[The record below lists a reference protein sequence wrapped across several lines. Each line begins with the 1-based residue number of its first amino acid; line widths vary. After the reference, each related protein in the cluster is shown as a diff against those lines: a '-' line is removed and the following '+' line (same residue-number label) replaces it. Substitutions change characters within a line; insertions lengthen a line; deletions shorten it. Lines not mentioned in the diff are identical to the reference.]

1 VTDPAAEAFHS
12 EGLHPSAS
20 FSATFRVSLENRPGA
35 FASLATAIGE
45 AGGLLGAIDLVRIG
59 RDHKIRDVTVLA
71 GNVEHLERILD
82 SVSRVPGI
90 EVQHVSDRTFLLHL
104 GGKLEVTSRV
114 PLKTRDDL
122 SMAYTP
128 GVARISSAIASDPS
142 KVWALTIKQNMV
154 AVVSDGS
161 AVLGLGDVGPEAA
174 LPVMEGKAV
183 LFKKFAGVDAFPICL
198 QTKDVDEIVGTVRAI
213 APVFGGINLEDISAP
228 RCFEVER
235 RLRSELDIPVFHDD
249 QHGTAIV
256 VHAALVNALRVV
268 GKELEDVRVVITGV
282 GAAGTAVTKTL
293 LAAGV
298 RDLVGCDRA
307 GALYAGRPGLTPEKA
322 AYAGQ
327 TNPRGLR
334 CSADEALAGADVYI
348 GVSAPGAVTAAGIR
362 TMAERAIVFAMA
374 NPIPEVLPE
383 EIMDVAEVIASG
395 RSDYPNQINNVLAFP
410 GVFRG
415 ALDVRAREITQEME
429 LAAAHALAAVVE
441 PEELGAD
448 YIVPSVFN
456 KAVSPALAHAVAEA
470 AEQAGVARRSPR
482 ERAVELA
489 ELRP

>member
-1 VTDPAAEAFHS
+1 V
-12 EGLHPSAS
+12 
-20 FSATFRVSLENRPGA
+20 RLENQPGA

-59 RDHKIRDVTVLA
+59 RGHKIRDVTVLA
-71 GNVEHLERILD
+71 GNAEHLDRILD
-82 SVSRVPGI
+82 SVARVPGI

-142 KVWALTIKQNMV
+142 KVWALTIKQNTV

-198 QTKDVDEIVGTVRAI
+198 RTKDVDEIVRTVTAI

-228 RCFEVER
+228 GCFEVER
-235 RLRSELDIPVFHDD
+235 RLRSELDVPVFHDD

-268 GKELEDVRVVITGV
+268 GKRIEDVRVVVTGV
-282 GAAGTAVTKTL
+282 GAAGAAVTKML

-298 RDLVGCDRA
+298 CDLVGCDRA
-307 GALYAGRPGLTPEKA
+307 GALYAGRPGLTPEKV
-322 AYAGQ
+322 AYAEQ

-348 GVSAPGAVTAAGIR
+348 GVSAPGAVTSAGIG

-383 EIMDVAEVIASG
+383 EIMDTAEVIATG

-429 LAAAHALAAVVE
+429 LAAAHALAAVVK
-441 PEELGAD
+441 PLELEAD

-456 KAVSPALAHAVAEA
+456 TAVAPAVARAVAEA
-470 AEQAGVARRSPR
+470 AEQAGVARRSR
-482 ERAVELA
+482 HERGVELA
-489 ELRP
+489 ELRR